1 MILGAGRAL
10 GERIHT
16 NAMLAVETGVAAE
29 WVVAKT
35 GITQRWYTDQSLAS
49 LALCAAADAIVDAH
63 IEPAQIGMTVACTFT
78 HDYLFPPLSAKLHHD
93 LGLRGGQFY
102 DLQANCSGFV
112 SALVAVTDRMTADP
126 SLEYALIVGAEKL
139 SPLIDPTD
147 IETAMFFSDGAG
159 AVVVGRGGIVASA
172 FDADTRNYEADRCD
186 GQMSLNGLVT
196 WSQAVK
202 HLPGVVR
209 SVAERAGWGMDTV
222 DLILFH
228 QANQKLLEFLMSRL
242 GLPMERTYTNVESIG
257 NTGAASLPIVIS
269 DALHDGRLHGRILIV
284 GIGAGFGFACAAL
297 EQEE

>member
-1 MILGAGRAL
+1 MILGSGKAL

-16 NAMLAVETGVAAE
+16 NAMLAAETGVDPE

-35 GITQRWYTDQSLAS
+35 GITQRWYTDQPLAS
-49 LALCAAADAIVDAH
+49 LALCAAADAIVNAH
-63 IEPAQIGMTVACTFT
+63 IAPAQIGMTVACTFT

-93 LGLRGGQFY
+93 LGMKGGTFF

-112 SALVAVTDRMTADP
+112 SALVTVSDRMAADP

-172 FDADTRNYEADRCD
+172 FDADTSRYEADRCD
-186 GQMSLNGLVT
+186 GKMSLDGMTT
-196 WSQAVK
+196 WAQAVR

-209 SVAERAGWGMDTV
+209 TAMERAGWSDV

-228 QANQKLLEFLMSRL
+228 QANLNLIRFLMNRL
-242 GLPMERTYTNVESIG
+242 DLPMSKTLTNVEWTG
-257 NTGAASLPIVIS
+257 NSGAASLPIVIA
-269 DALHDGRLHGRILIV
+269 DAMQADRLHGRVLLV
-284 GIGAGFGFACAAL
+284 GIGAGFGFGAAAIL
-297 EQEE
+297 ED